1 MNEREGAV
9 NQDLQVLGDAYRLGQ
24 IAAAEYRMRRRNVLA
39 TLRRS
44 DTITA
49 RKVPKAASTETVRN
63 SRPGVRM
70 PSSGAA
76 AMPGAMTMSPPSATA
91 RNTAWRHWLLFAVG
105 VALVAALIAMLLASP
120 DGAGDRA
127 AVDATSTATTVATVL
142 PANPVAVRAVQ

>member
-49 RKVPKAASTETVRN
+49 RKAPKAASIETVRT
-63 SRPGVRM
+63 SRPSART
-70 PSSGAA
+70 PSGAVA
-76 AMPGAMTMSPPSATA
+76 AMPGSMTMPPPSATA
-91 RNTAWRHWLLFAVG
+91 RNTAWRYWLLFAIG

-127 AVDATSTATTVATVL
+127 AFDAASATTVASTL
-142 PANPVAVRAVQ
+142 PSNPAAVRAVQ